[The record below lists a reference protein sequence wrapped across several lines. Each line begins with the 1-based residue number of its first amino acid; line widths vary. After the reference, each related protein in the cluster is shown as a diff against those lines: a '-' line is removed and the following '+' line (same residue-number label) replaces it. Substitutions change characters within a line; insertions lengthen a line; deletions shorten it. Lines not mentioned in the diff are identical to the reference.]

1 LANVGAERRFV
12 TGDPRA
18 ADRDTPL
25 LRARGL
31 TFSHPLGN
39 GAHIAGGVF
48 DVSLDLFP
56 GEIVAVLGPSG
67 GGKSSLI
74 RLLAGLTRAD
84 AGTLSLDDQPVAQFD
99 ARDYRRRVA
108 MLFQQPHMMAGTV
121 ADNLRVPARLRG
133 DDASRLDVEAL
144 LRSVDLEPEL
154 AAREAGTLSVGQQQ
168 RVALARLLAMTPA
181 CLLLDEPT
189 AALDPVST
197 QTIVR
202 LLQRLRADG
211 VAILLV
217 THEIVV
223 ARRLAD
229 RVVVLVAGRVVEEGG
244 VEQVLVAPQSEAA
257 RAFLAAEGEA
267 P

>member
-1 LANVGAERRFV
+1 MTGVPGA
-12 TGDPRA
+12 TGQVV
-18 ADRDTPL
+18 PL
-25 LRARGL
+25 LRAQDI
-31 TFSHPLGN
+31 TFSHPIGT
-39 GAHIAGGVF
+39 GGRVAGGVF
-48 DVSLDLFP
+48 DVTLDLFP
-56 GEIVAVLGPSG
+56 GEIVAVIGPSG

-84 AGTLSLDDQPVAQFD
+84 SGTLTLDGRPIAELD

-121 ADNLRVPARLRG
+121 ADNLRLPARLRG
-133 DDASRLDVEAL
+133 EEDNGLDVAGL

-154 AAREAGTLSVGQQQ
+154 MEREATTLSVGQQQ
-168 RVALARLLAMTPA
+168 RVALARLLAMDPA

-189 AALDPVST
+189 AALDPVSA

-202 LLQRLRADG
+202 LLQRLCDDG

-217 THEIVV
+217 THEIAV

-229 RVVVLVAGRVVEEGG
+229 RVVVLVAGRVVEAGD
-244 VEQVLVAPQSEAA
+244 VDQVLVAPQSEAA
-257 RAFLAAEGEA
+257 QAFLTAEGAA